1 MIAFIERLS
10 TSRVYRCYFIY
21 KANMENY
28 KVYKHTFPNNKVYI
42 GITKNNVSRRWING
56 NGYNS
61 QYVYRAIKK
70 YGWGN
75 IKHEVLFENLTKE
88 EAEQKEINLIAYYKS
103 NQTQYGYNVSGG
115 GNHAGIM
122 AEKTKEKL
130 RQIHKGKVLSETTK
144 EKIRKARSRQII
156 SEETKQKL
164 RAKNLGKKLSEE
176 HKNKIALA
184 NTGKKMSE
192 ETKQK
197 IRKANLLENLSPE
210 VLQRRREAQKR
221 KTYRDS
227 PETRKIKSE
236 KMRCRNGKKIL
247 CVELNKE
254 FGSIKEASR
263 QLGLLRTSISS
274 VCNGHAKSIKG
285 YHFIKLN

>member
-1 MIAFIERLS
+1 MD
-10 TSRVYRCYFIY
+10 
-21 KANMENY
+21 NY

-42 GITKNNVSRRWING
+42 GITKNNVARRWMNG

-61 QYVYRAIKK
+61 QYVYRAINK
-70 YGWGN
+70 YGWDN

-88 EAEQKEINLIAYYKS
+88 EAEQKEISLIAHYKS
-103 NQTQYGYNVSGG
+103 NKTQHGYNISCG
-115 GNHAGIM
+115 GNYAGIM
-122 AEKTKEKL
+122 AETTKEKL
-130 RQIHKGKVLSETTK
+130 RKIHKGKVLSEITK
-144 EKIRKARSRQII
+144 EKIRKARSKQII

-176 HKNKIALA
+176 HKKKIAFS

-192 ETKQK
+192 EAKQK
-197 IRKANLLENLSPE
+197 LRKANLLENLSAE
-210 VLQRRREAQKR
+210 VLQRRRDAQKR

-227 PETRKIKSE
+227 AETRKIKSE
-236 KMRCRNGKKIL
+236 KMKCRNGKKIL
-247 CVELNKE
+247 CVELQKE

-263 QLGLLRTSISS
+263 QLGLSRTSISR
-274 VCNGHAKSIKG
+274 VCNGERKTYKG

>member
-1 MIAFIERLS
+1 
-10 TSRVYRCYFIY
+10 
-21 KANMENY
+21 MENY

-70 YGWGN
+70 YGWEN

-88 EAEQKEINLIAYYKS
+88 EAEQKEINLIAHYKS
-103 NQTQYGYNVSGG
+103 NQTQHGYNISGG

-122 AEKTKEKL
+122 AETTKEKL
-130 RQIHKGKVLSETTK
+130 RQINKGKILSENTK
-144 EKIRKARSRQII
+144 EKIREARSRQII

-176 HKNKIALA
+176 HKKKISFS
-184 NTGKKMSE
+184 NTGKKRSE

-197 IRKANLLENLSPE
+197 LRKANLLENLSPE

-227 PETRKIKSE
+227 AETRKIKSE
-236 KMRCRNGKKIL
+236 KMRCRNGQKIL
-247 CVELNKE
+247 CIELNKE
-254 FGSIKEASR
+254 FGSINEAGR
-263 QLGLLRTSISS
+263 QLSLRSSSISR
-274 VCNGHAKSIKG
+274 VCNGKRKTYNG